1 MEIRTI
7 AIIGAGNMGGATA
20 AGLAQGTAVERGDIR
35 VANRG
40 AAKLEALAKRCP
52 GIFTTQSNVEAA
64 EGSDLVILAV
74 KPWVIEGVVEEIM
87 PHIDPAR
94 QIVASMVGGLP
105 LGELREMVERHQP
118 EGATTP
124 PLTVIIPNTAIEVRQ
139 SMTFIQTDIADEA
152 TTGRLLEIFKEL
164 GDAMLADGRQL
175 AAGMAMASCGIAYAM
190 RWARAMQQ
198 GGVRLG
204 FYPGDALRVA
214 LKTMEGA
221 AALLQA
227 TGRHPEEEIDR
238 VTTPGG
244 ITVKGLQAMEEAGFS
259 TAVLKALLAST
270 R

>member
-1 MEIRTI
+1 
-7 AIIGAGNMGGATA
+7 MGGATA

-40 AAKLEALAKRCP
+40 AAKLEALAGRCP

-64 EGSDLVILAV
+64 EGADLVILAV

-105 LGELREMVERHQP
+105 LGELREMAERHLQ
-118 EGATTP
+118 EGAATP
-124 PLTVIIPNTAIEVRQ
+124 PLAVIIPNTAIEVRQ
-139 SMTFIQTDIADEA
+139 SMTFIQTDIADEE
-152 TTGRLLEIFKEL
+152 TTGHLL
-164 GDAMLADGRQL
+164 DDGRQL
-175 AAGMAMASCGIAYAM
+175 ESGMAMASCGIAYAM

-204 FYPGDALRVA
+204 FYPADALRVA

-259 TAVLKALLAST
+259 TAVLKALLASK